1 MKRLASMTTEGQ
13 KIRYDND
20 IYTYWNTLAY
30 QYVWFPSLKMSLHSK
45 VTFLSLPHWECKK
58 IRQNPFISNLFWKPW
73 NCLSHRPTSPHW
85 PKCFLSKLK
94 AYKVSL
100 EKQLEKVAK
109 QQIRLGTFALFVQWC
124 NSFQQKVAWL
134 PRLTSKPQKSRSFSR
149 TWNPSGVFLRPFFSF
164 LRRKSIHFM
173 HYIFKKLL
181 WSMYI
186 NE

>member
-1 MKRLASMTTEGQ
+1 
-13 KIRYDND
+13 
-20 IYTYWNTLAY
+20 
-30 QYVWFPSLKMSLHSK
+30 MSLHSK

-149 TWNPSGVFLRPFFSF
+149 TWNPSGVFLRPFFF
-164 LRRKSIHFM
+164 LLTILWLIYNNKYHI
-173 HYIFKKLL
+173 IKLKNHQGAK
-181 WSMYI
+181 MDDQ
-186 NE
+186 

>member
-1 MKRLASMTTEGQ
+1 MFDSHPWKCLRTPRLHFCPCLIENA
-13 KIRYDND
+13 
-20 IYTYWNTLAY
+20 
-30 QYVWFPSLKMSLHSK
+30 
-45 VTFLSLPHWECKK
+45 KK

-100 EKQLEKVAK
+100 GKQLEKVAK

>member
-1 MKRLASMTTEGQ
+1 
-13 KIRYDND
+13 
-20 IYTYWNTLAY
+20 
-30 QYVWFPSLKMSLHSK
+30 MSPHSK

-100 EKQLEKVAK
+100 GKQLEKVAK

-149 TWNPSGVFLRPFFSF
+149 TWNPSGVVFCVRFF
-164 LRRKSIHFM
+164 LRRKYPFHALQFL
-173 HYIFKKLL
+173 KKLL
-181 WSMYI
+181 WST
-186 NE
+186 NTSTNNWLQEAGLLPSFFALFFLR

>member
-1 MKRLASMTTEGQ
+1 
-13 KIRYDND
+13 
-20 IYTYWNTLAY
+20 
-30 QYVWFPSLKMSLHSK
+30 MSLHSK

-109 QQIRLGTFALFVQWC
+109 SKYAWVHLRYLFNDVIHFNRKWPDFLDWRQ
-124 NSFQQKVAWL
+124 NLRKVAVFPGL
-134 PRLTSKPQKSRSFSR
+134 EIRQAFFCVRFFLFFVEKVSISCTTFLRSFYEACTS
-149 TWNPSGVFLRPFFSF
+149 TNKLAWSGPLSFIFCSIFFC
-164 LRRKSIHFM
+164 REM
-173 HYIFKKLL
+173 
-181 WSMYI
+181 
-186 NE
+186 